1 MTGQR
6 ENLCKAFNDWLVEV
20 NLFFELEIC
29 EGESQD
35 YVAKSAYVLKKE
47 KSLFIDL
54 LGRKGQQIYQS
65 PTFKNVKGEIVEND
79 NERTL
84 KMVFKVIK
92 DYYKPMKTLT
102 IDRV

>member
-1 MTGQR
+1 M
-6 ENLCKAFNDWLVEV
+6 

-54 LGRKGQQIYQS
+54 LGRKDQQIYWS
-65 PTFKNVKGEIVEND
+65 PTVKNLKGEIVEND
-79 NERTL
+79 NEKKL

-92 DYYKPMKTLT
+92 DYCKPMKTLT
-102 IDRV
+102 LD